1 MTTQYNHG
9 VLFYH
14 KGSGLKA
21 IHEGLGEVVKSLTP
35 LCKHLSIQLSEH
47 EGDIIK
53 YCAQIKTGDYLS
65 LIHISEPT
73 RRS

>member
-21 IHEGLGEVVKSLTP
+21 IHEGLGEVS
-35 LCKHLSIQLSEH
+35 
-47 EGDIIK
+47 
-53 YCAQIKTGDYLS
+53 
-65 LIHISEPT
+65 
-73 RRS
+73 